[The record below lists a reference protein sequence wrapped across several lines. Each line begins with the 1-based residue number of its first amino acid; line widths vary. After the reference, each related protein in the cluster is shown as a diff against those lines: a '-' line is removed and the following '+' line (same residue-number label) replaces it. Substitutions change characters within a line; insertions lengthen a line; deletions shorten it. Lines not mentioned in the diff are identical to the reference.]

1 MSKKTRKFKTEV
13 QQLLDLVINS
23 LYSKREIFLRE
34 LISNA
39 SDAIDRLRFESLTD
53 KSLVSESPEWK
64 IKISADKN
72 ARTITVSDN
81 GIGMSPEEVEKNIG
95 TIASSGTKNFLEAL
109 RQSDKAGD
117 LEFIGQFGVGFYSSF
132 MVADKVALI
141 TKRAGE
147 NQEAIKWVSSGDGT
161 YTIEPSEKES
171 YGTDITLHLREGMDE
186 YLDEWRI
193 RNIVKQYSDYIAFPI
208 VMDVVRKE
216 KDEKDDKEVEK
227 VVEETL
233 NSMKAIWKK
242 SKDEVTEEEYNEFY
256 KHISHDYAEP
266 LKVIHY
272 FGEGTTEFKA
282 LLYIPSQAPIDLFW
296 RESRRG
302 IRLYVKNVFIADDC
316 EELIPEYLRFVKGV
330 VDSSDLP
337 LNISREMLQ
346 DDAIIRRI
354 RKNVVG
360 KVLNTLAEIKDK
372 ERDKYNDFY
381 KQFGRVLKEGLY
393 FEFENQDKLKELV
406 LFPSTKAEPDKPTSL
421 KEYVE
426 RMPEEQKEIY
436 YLTAESREA
445 ALSSPHLE
453 IFNKKGYEALLFI
466 DSIDELSAQ
475 RFTEYD
481 GKKLRSINKG
491 DIDLGTEE
499 EKKEKEAKLKESE
512 KQYERLLKFMQKKL
526 ESDVKEVRFSNRLTD
541 SACCL
546 VVDEEGL
553 DITMEK
559 LMKAMNQ
566 DIPPSKRIL
575 ELNPDHPL
583 LPKLK
588 ELYDKNESDPK
599 LSDYIELLHDQALLT
614 AGAVPRNPLKFTKLI
629 SDLMVSAG

>member
-1 MSKKTRKFKTEV
+1 
-13 QQLLDLVINS
+13 
-23 LYSKREIFLRE
+23 
-34 LISNA
+34 
-39 SDAIDRLRFESLTD
+39 
-53 KSLVSESPEWK
+53 
-64 IKISADKN
+64 
-72 ARTITVSDN
+72 
-81 GIGMSPEEVEKNIG
+81 
-95 TIASSGTKNFLEAL
+95 
-109 RQSDKAGD
+109 
-117 LEFIGQFGVGFYSSF
+117 
-132 MVADKVALI
+132 
-141 TKRAGE
+141 
-147 NQEAIKWVSSGDGT
+147 
-161 YTIEPSEKES
+161 
-171 YGTDITLHLREGMDE
+171 
-186 YLDEWRI
+186 
-193 RNIVKQYSDYIAFPI
+193 
-208 VMDVVRKE
+208 
-216 KDEKDDKEVEK
+216 
-227 VVEETL
+227 
-233 NSMKAIWKK
+233 
-242 SKDEVTEEEYNEFY
+242 
-256 KHISHDYAEP
+256 
-266 LKVIHY
+266 
-272 FGEGTTEFKA
+272 FKA

-296 RESRRG
+296 RDSRRG
-302 IRLYVKNVFIADDC
+302 VRLYVKNVFIADDC

-360 KVLNTLAEIKDK
+360 KVLNTLAEIKEK
-372 ERDKYNDFY
+372 GRDKYNEFY
-381 KQFGRVLKEGLY
+381 KQFGKVLKEGLY
-393 FEFENQDKLKELV
+393 FEFENQDKLKELA
-406 LFPSTKAEPDKPTSL
+406 LYTSTRAEPDKPTSL

-436 YLTAESREA
+436 YITAESREA

-453 IFNKKGYEALLFI
+453 IFNSKGYEVLLFI
-466 DSIDELSAQ
+466 DSIDELSTQ

-541 SACCL
+541 SVCCL
-546 VVDEEGL
+546 VADEEGL

-566 DIPPSKRIL
+566 DVPPSKRIL

-588 ELYDKNESDPK
+588 ELYDKDESDPR

-614 AGAVPRNPLKFTKLI
+614 AGAAPRNPLKFTKMV
-629 SDLMVSAG
+629 SDLMVSAD